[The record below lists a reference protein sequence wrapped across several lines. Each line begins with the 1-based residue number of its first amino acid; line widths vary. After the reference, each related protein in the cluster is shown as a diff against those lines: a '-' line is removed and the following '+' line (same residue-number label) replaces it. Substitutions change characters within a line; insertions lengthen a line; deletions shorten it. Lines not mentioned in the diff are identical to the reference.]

1 MPEGRRR
8 HSLNKVLHIQWNE
21 SSQDTSGGSSH
32 GHKMNFYKIPAMVG
46 IFFWFRGLLET
57 FIFFLASKV
66 GDEKSVKWP

>member
-1 MPEGRRR
+1 MDVLEGWD
-8 HSLNKVLHIQWNE
+8 LQWNE

-32 GHKMNFYKIPAMVG
+32 GHKMNFSKILAMVG

>member
-1 MPEGRRR
+1 MTRDLEI
-8 HSLNKVLHIQWNE
+8 NVMYVQWNE